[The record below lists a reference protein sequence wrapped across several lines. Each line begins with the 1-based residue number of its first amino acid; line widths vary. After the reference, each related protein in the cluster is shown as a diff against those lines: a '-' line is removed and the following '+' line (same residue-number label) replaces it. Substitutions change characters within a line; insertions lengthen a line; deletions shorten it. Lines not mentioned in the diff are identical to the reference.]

1 LNFTGT
7 KVYRCRTGIGFPP
20 VLGSNPYKFFMRI
33 SRLGFLAVEATFA
46 EQPAC
51 MFSLLINTLPK
62 SRQYLYCIL
71 SVMLVSGIC
80 FSVPGLISYRIVAFI
95 MLLVVSL
102 LAVTFDIF
110 PVLLSAALSAFIWD
124 FFFIPPRF
132 TMHVNTTE
140 DTILLVMYFVIA
152 MINGVLTYKIRQIE
166 KIARQKEERAN
177 SVKLYNTILNSLS
190 HELRTPIASILGAT
204 DNLQMN
210 KRLTEDNKNELIA
223 EISKASLRLN
233 QQVENLLN
241 ISRLESGH
249 IQPKNDWCDV
259 VELIYDVVQRVE
271 ETNHG
276 RKVSI
281 SVNQDMPLCYLDKG
295 MLDQVL
301 YNLLNNAAVH
311 TRRGSRIDISALCHV
326 NLLEIVI
333 EDNGQGFAPGEMKDV
348 FNKFSRDRKRSA
360 NGSGLGLS
368 IVKGFT
374 EALMGNITLQK
385 SDAGGA
391 KFTITIPVKT
401 SYLKV

>member
-1 LNFTGT
+1 M
-7 KVYRCRTGIGFPP
+7 K
-20 VLGSNPYKFFMRI
+20 
-33 SRLGFLAVEATFA
+33 
-46 EQPAC
+46 
-51 MFSLLINTLPK
+51 K
-62 SRQYLYCIL
+62 SSKQYLYCVL
-71 SVMLVSGIC
+71 AVMLASGIC
-80 FSVPGLISYRIVAFI
+80 SSLSGLMGYRIAAFI
-95 MLLVVSL
+95 LLVTVSL
-102 LAVTFDIF
+102 LAVTFDIW

-132 TMHVNTTE
+132 TIHVNTTE

-166 KIARQKEERAN
+166 KVARQKEERAN
-177 SVKLYNTILNSLS
+177 SVKLYNTILDSLS

-210 KRLTEDNKNELIA
+210 PRLTDENKNELIT

-259 VELIYDVVQRVE
+259 VELVYDIVKRVE
-271 ETNHG
+271 DNNHG
-276 RKVSI
+276 RRITISI
-281 SVNQDMPLCYLDKG
+281 NQDMALCYLDKG

-311 TRRGSRIDISALCHV
+311 TRPGSKIDISALCHV
-326 NLLEIVI
+326 NLLEIII
-333 EDNGQGFAPGEMKDV
+333 EDNGQGFAPEEMKDV
-348 FNKFSRDRKRSA
+348 FNKFSRDKMRSA

-374 EALMGNITLQK
+374 EALMGNITLERG
-385 SDAGGA
+385 DAGGA
-391 KFTITIPVKT
+391 KFSITIPVKT
-401 SYLKV
+401 SYLNV